1 MDNAMHIIKV
11 AVPILFGLIVLI
23 ILWTLIKAARKKI
36 KDTQLTMAAMVAA
49 KRSEAPEEKG
59 AGRQYFLT
67 FQVANGTHMEFAV
80 TRNVY
85 AHLAVDDV
93 GQLTFKR
100 TEFVGFKKT
109 GRAEPAETK
118 TEPEEKN

>member
-1 MDNAMHIIKV
+1 MDNVMHIIKV
-11 AVPILFGLIVLI
+11 AVPILFALIVLI
-23 ILWTLIKAARKKI
+23 LLWTLFKAARKKI
-36 KDTQLTMAAMVAA
+36 KDTQLTIAAMVAA
-49 KRSEAPEEKG
+49 KRAEAPEEKG
-59 AGRQYFLT
+59 AGRQYFIT

-100 TEFVGFKKT
+100 TDFVDFKKT
-109 GRAEPAETK
+109 GKAEPAEPKAK
-118 TEPEEKN
+118 TEEE

>member
-1 MDNAMHIIKV
+1 MDNVMHIIKV
-11 AVPILFGLIVLI
+11 AVPILFALIVLI
-23 ILWTLIKAARKKI
+23 LLWTLFKAARKKI

-49 KRSEAPEEKG
+49 KRAEAPEEKG
-59 AGRQYFLT
+59 AGRQYFIT

-93 GQLTFKR
+93 
-100 TEFVGFKKT
+100 
-109 GRAEPAETK
+109 
-118 TEPEEKN
+118 

>member
-1 MDNAMHIIKV
+1 MATIHR
-11 AVPILFGLIVLI
+11 
-23 ILWTLIKAARKKI
+23 LWTLFKAARKKI

-49 KRSEAPEEKG
+49 KRAEAPEEKG
-59 AGRQYFLT
+59 AGRQYFIT

-100 TEFVGFKKT
+100 TDFVDFKKT
-109 GRAEPAETK
+109 GKAEPAEPKAK
-118 TEPEEKN
+118 TEEE